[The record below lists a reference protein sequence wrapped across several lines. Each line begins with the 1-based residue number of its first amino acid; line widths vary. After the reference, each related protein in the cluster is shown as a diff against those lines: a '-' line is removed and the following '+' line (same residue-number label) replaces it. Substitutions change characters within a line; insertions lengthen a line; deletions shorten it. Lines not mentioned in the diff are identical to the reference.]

1 MITYFDNF
9 YVNKQTTNYCILEE
23 RCLHAMSL
31 SCQRNICMPLHAAFM
46 ISHRVLPLV
55 CRDVDVLCCHL
66 LGRETSRKCLRGIQ
80 ELTCLGGDHVKAM
93 LLVLSVTV
101 VCHP

>member
-1 MITYFDNF
+1 
-9 YVNKQTTNYCILEE
+9 
-23 RCLHAMSL
+23 
-31 SCQRNICMPLHAAFM
+31 MPLHAAFI

-66 LGRETSRKCLRGIQ
+66 LGRKTNEKCSRGIQ
-80 ELTCLGGDHVKAM
+80 ESACLGGDQVKVI

-101 VCHP
+101 VCHQ